1 MGAAWS
7 LAGSAKLTPVG
18 SIPTASTRKQGNF
31 TMPDDPQFDKSE
43 FVKVIGN
50 LLNTKPLQKNKIK
63 TSKKTKVRTVIPPNP
78 PKPEK

>member
-1 MGAAWS
+1 
-7 LAGSAKLTPVG
+7 
-18 SIPTASTRKQGNF
+18 
-31 TMPDDPQFDKSE
+31 MPDDPQFDKSE